1 MQKIVIGLNG
11 IARSGKDTAAKF
23 MKEFFEE
30 QGMKTASFYF
40 AERLKDTVDS
50 IFGFDE
56 RHRDGILKEEI
67 VCCEAK
73 LEWVIKCMK
82 DVLLHD
88 VCETEDEANRLA
100 DFITLNLLA
109 TLMKESIAYSVK
121 GDIFSFMISPRRIYQ
136 VFGTDVVRANV
147 KDSFWT
153 DIVKNQVIK
162 SDADVVFVT
171 DVRFD
176 NECEMLEEVDGSGIH
191 SWIFKVERPNLKTKV
206 TSHVSEKGISDC
218 YVYSY
223 LVNDKGLEEFKEL
236 IFKRLDLLVMPYCE

>member
-30 QGMKTASFYF
+30 KGMKTASFYF
-40 AERLKDTVDS
+40 AERLKDSVDTV
-50 IFGFDE
+50 FGFDE

-67 VCCEAK
+67 VCCNAK
-73 LEWVIKCMK
+73 MDWVIKCMK

-88 VCETEDEANRLA
+88 VCETENEANRLA
-100 DFITLNLLA
+100 DFITLNLVA
-109 TLMKESIAYSVK
+109 TLMKESIAYSIE
-121 GDIFSFMISPRRIYQ
+121 GDSYTFMISPRRIYQ

-153 DIVKNQVIK
+153 DIVKNQILR

-176 NECEMLEEVDGSGIH
+176 NECEMIEDLDESGIQ
-191 SWIFKVERPNLKTKV
+191 SWIFKVERPNLTTKT
-206 TSHVSEKGISDC
+206 TSAS
-218 YVYSY
+218 
-223 LVNDKGLEEFKEL
+223 
-236 IFKRLDLLVMPYCE
+236 LLRI

>member
-30 QGMKTASFYF
+30 KGMKTASFYF
-40 AERLKDTVDS
+40 AERLKDSVDTV
-50 IFGFDE
+50 FGFDE

-67 VCCEAK
+67 VCCNAK
-73 LEWVIKCMK
+73 MDWVIKCMK

-88 VCETEDEANRLA
+88 VCETENEANRLA
-100 DFITLNLLA
+100 DFITLNLVA
-109 TLMKESIAYSVK
+109 TLMKESIAYSIE
-121 GDIFSFMISPRRIYQ
+121 GDSYTFMISPRRIYQ

-153 DIVKNQVIK
+153 DIVKNQILR

-176 NECEMLEEVDGSGIH
+176 NECEMIEDLDESGIQ
-191 SWIFKVERPNLKTKV
+191 SWIFKVERPNLTTKV

-218 YVYSY
+218 YVYAH

-236 IFKRLDLLVMPYCE
+236 IFKRLDLLVMP

>member
-23 MKEFFEE
+23 MKGFFEE
-30 QGMKTASFYF
+30 KGMKTASFYF

-50 IFGFDE
+50 VFGFDE

-67 VCCEAK
+67 VCCNAK
-73 LEWVIKCMK
+73 MDWVIKCMK

-88 VCETEDEANRLA
+88 VCETENEANRLA
-100 DFITLNLLA
+100 DFITLNLVA
-109 TLMKESIAYSVK
+109 TLMKESIAYSIE
-121 GDIFSFMISPRRIYQ
+121 GDSYTFMISPRRIYQ

-153 DIVKNQVIK
+153 DIVKNQILR

-176 NECEMLEEVDGSGIH
+176 NECEMIEDLDESGIQ
-191 SWIFKVERPNLKTKV
+191 SWIFKVERPNLTTKV

-218 YVYSY
+218 YVYAH

-236 IFKRLDLLVMPYCE
+236 IFKRLDLLVMP

>member
-30 QGMKTASFYF
+30 KGMKTASFYF
-40 AERLKDTVDS
+40 AERLKDSVDTV
-50 IFGFDE
+50 FGFDE

-67 VCCEAK
+67 VCCNAK
-73 LEWVIKCMK
+73 MDWIIKCMK

-88 VCETEDEANRLA
+88 VCETENEANRLA
-100 DFITLNLLA
+100 DFITLNLVA
-109 TLMKESIAYSVK
+109 TLMKESIAYSIE
-121 GDIFSFMISPRRIYQ
+121 GDSYTFMISPRRIYQ

-153 DIVKNQVIK
+153 DIVKNQILR

-176 NECEMLEEVDGSGIH
+176 NECEMIEDLDESGIQ
-191 SWIFKVERPNLKTKV
+191 SWIFKVERPNLTTKV

-218 YVYSY
+218 YVYAN

-236 IFKRLDLLVMPYCE
+236 IFKRLDLLVMP

>member
-30 QGMKTASFYF
+30 KGMKTASFYF
-40 AERLKDTVDS
+40 AERLKDSVDTV
-50 IFGFDE
+50 FGFDE

-67 VCCEAK
+67 VCCNAK
-73 LEWVIKCMK
+73 MDWIIKCMK

-88 VCETEDEANRLA
+88 VCETENEANRLA
-100 DFITLNLLA
+100 DFITLNLVA
-109 TLMKESIAYSVK
+109 TLMKESIAYSID
-121 GDIFSFMISPRRIYQ
+121 GDSYTFTISPRRIYQ

-153 DIVKNQVIK
+153 DIVKNQILR

-176 NECEMLEEVDGSGIH
+176 NECEMLEDLDESGIQ
-191 SWIFKVERPNLKTKV
+191 SWIFKVERPNLTTKV

-218 YVYSY
+218 YVYAH

-236 IFKRLDLLVMPYCE
+236 IFKRLDLLVMP

>member
-30 QGMKTASFYF
+30 KGMKTASFYF

-50 IFGFDE
+50 VFGFDE
-56 RHRDGILKEEI
+56 RHRDGVLKEDI

-73 LEWVIKCMK
+73 MDWVIKCMK

-88 VCETEDEANRLA
+88 VCETENEANRLA
-100 DFITLNLLA
+100 DFITLNLVA
-109 TLMKESIAYSVK
+109 TLMKESIAYSIE
-121 GDIFSFMISPRRIYQ
+121 GDSYTFMISPRRIYQ

-153 DIVKNQVIK
+153 DIVKNQILR
-162 SDADVVFVT
+162 SDAGVVFVT

-176 NECEMLEEVDGSGIH
+176 NECEMIEELDESGIQ
-191 SWIFKVERPNLKTKV
+191 SWIFKVERPNLTTKV

-218 YVYSY
+218 YVYAH

-236 IFKRLDLLVMPYCE
+236 IFKRLELLVMP

>member
-30 QGMKTASFYF
+30 KGMKTASFYF
-40 AERLKDTVDS
+40 AERLKDSVDTV
-50 IFGFDE
+50 FGFDE

-67 VCCEAK
+67 VCCNAK
-73 LEWVIKCMK
+73 MDWIIKCMK

-88 VCETEDEANRLA
+88 VCETENEANRLA
-100 DFITLNLLA
+100 DFITLNLVA
-109 TLMKESIAYSVK
+109 TLMKESIAYSIE
-121 GDIFSFMISPRRIYQ
+121 GDSYTFMISPRRIYQ

-153 DIVKNQVIK
+153 DIVKNQILR

-176 NECEMLEEVDGSGIH
+176 NECEMLEDLDESGIQ
-191 SWIFKVERPNLKTKV
+191 SWIFKVERPNLTTKV

-218 YVYSY
+218 YVYAN

-236 IFKRLDLLVMPYCE
+236 IFKRLDLLVIP

>member
-30 QGMKTASFYF
+30 KGMKTASFYF
-40 AERLKDTVDS
+40 AERLKDSVDTV
-50 IFGFDE
+50 FGFDE

-67 VCCEAK
+67 VCCNAK
-73 LEWVIKCMK
+73 MDWIIKCMK

-88 VCETEDEANRLA
+88 VCETENEANRLA
-100 DFITLNLLA
+100 DFITLNLVA
-109 TLMKESIAYSVK
+109 TLMKESIAYSID
-121 GDIFSFMISPRRIYQ
+121 GDSYTFMISPRRIYQ

-153 DIVKNQVIK
+153 DIVKNQILR

-176 NECEMLEEVDGSGIH
+176 NECEMLEDLDESGIQ
-191 SWIFKVERPNLKTKV
+191 SWIFKVERPNLTTKV

-218 YVYSY
+218 YVYAN

-236 IFKRLDLLVMPYCE
+236 IFKRLDLLVMP

>member
-11 IARSGKDTAAKF
+11 VARSGKDTAAKF
-23 MKEFFEE
+23 MKEFFEDK
-30 QGMKTASFYF
+30 GMKTASFYF
-40 AERLKDTVDS
+40 AERLKDSVDS
-50 IFGFDE
+50 VFGFDE

-67 VCCEAK
+67 VCCNAK
-73 LEWVIKCMK
+73 LDWIIKCMK

-100 DFITLNLLA
+100 DFITLNLVA
-109 TLMKESIAYSVK
+109 TLMKESIAYNID
-121 GDIFSFMISPRRIYQ
+121 GDSYTFMISPRRIYQ

-153 DIVKNQVIK
+153 DIVKNQILR

-176 NECEMLEEVDGSGIH
+176 NECEMIEDLDESGIQ
-191 SWIFKVERPNLKTKV
+191 SWIFKVERPNLTTKV

-218 YVYSY
+218 YVYAH

-236 IFKRLDLLVMPYCE
+236 IFKRLDLLVMP